1 MDIFAI
7 VVHADSE
14 NLIQPIC
21 LRPITVTAFDP
32 NEEIRQELSTA
43 VESSNW
49 DEILSFQRESEG
61 LLNATLQFDEKNCMI
76 KVITGIRR
84 SGKTPRIAAEV
95 TVCFLA
101 RKLENIK
108 SNKNFRNGKII

>member
-21 LRPITVTAFDP
+21 LRPITVTAFVP

-49 DEILSFQRESEG
+49 DEMISFQRESERS
-61 LLNATLQFDEKNCMI
+61 LNATLQFDEKIM
-76 KVITGIRR
+76 
-84 SGKTPRIAAEV
+84 A
-95 TVCFLA
+95 
-101 RKLENIK
+101 
-108 SNKNFRNGKII
+108 